1 MKGIETITIG
11 YDKLMYAK
19 CIHNSNILY
28 QDAWKNIQ
36 KRKLM
41 DTIMSKMNTSIHGSI
56 IVWWLSQYKMKNTK
70 LLEIG
75 TFCGTNAMAIS
86 SILPNVSITTI
97 DLRSDDKRLKGF
109 YSLPANS
116 IEAMKRNRSRLNSE
130 QCPNI
135 SFLEMSSTMLHRSLP
150 QQNYEL
156 IWIDGDHTT
165 FGPYNDLH
173 YALTVADANTL
184 ILMDDVFAN
193 DPSNAT
199 IAALRYLEADYELN
213 YIFIQKRRNEEKVIA
228 AIIKGNMDH
237 VHPLTKIT
245 G

>member
-75 TFCGTNAMAIS
+75 TF
-86 SILPNVSITTI
+86 L
-97 DLRSDDKRLKGF
+97 
-109 YSLPANS
+109 
-116 IEAMKRNRSRLNSE
+116 
-130 QCPNI
+130 
-135 SFLEMSSTMLHRSLP
+135 
-150 QQNYEL
+150 
-156 IWIDGDHTT
+156 
-165 FGPYNDLH
+165 
-173 YALTVADANTL
+173 
-184 ILMDDVFAN
+184 LM
-193 DPSNAT
+193 
-199 IAALRYLEADYELN
+199 R
-213 YIFIQKRRNEEKVIA
+213 
-228 AIIKGNMDH
+228 
-237 VHPLTKIT
+237 
-245 G
+245 